1 MGRGVHLSRSAGQPL
16 LVSMDWPVDPANTK
30 APVLQRRLTKAR
42 EHLETWGR
50 EVSMVE
56 KLLRRYAGGGAKVL
70 DVACG
75 SGFGVLELSARG
87 FKTVGVD
94 MDPRLCELVS
104 DAARHFNI
112 HAHAIAADACR
123 LPFAD
128 GSFDAVMSRS
138 FFEHVYDR
146 DLAIT
151 EQLRVIRPGGL
162 LLILDGNL
170 MNPRVLLD
178 LLVMYP
184 LRTRGRHG
192 GLGWLLTKG
201 RVRRN
206 LYGYLPLGRD
216 EDVKTPRWWRRTI
229 ENRGDCELV
238 EAATSARYMHPEWP
252 RALHPF
258 LGSCQ
263 VVALKR

>member
-1 MGRGVHLSRSAGQPL
+1 MPSNPVGEAPL
-16 LVSMDWPVDPANTK
+16 LVSRDWPVDRENPK
-30 APVLQRRLTKAR
+30 APILQRRLGKAR
-42 EHLETWGR
+42 AHLETWRR
-50 EVSMVE
+50 EVSMIE
-56 KLLRRYAGGGAKVL
+56 TLLRRHCGGGARVL

-75 SGFGVLELSARG
+75 TGFGVLELSTRG
-87 FKTVGVD
+87 FGAVGLDVD
-94 MDPRLCELVS
+94 RRLCALVAS
-104 DAARHFNI
+104 AARHFDVR
-112 HAHAIAADACR
+112 AKAVAGDACQ

-170 MNPRVLLD
+170 LNPRVLLD
-178 LLVMYP
+178 LMVMYP

-192 GLGWLLTKG
+192 GLVWLLTKR

-206 LYGYLPLGRD
+206 LYGYLPRGRD

-229 ENRGDCELV
+229 QNRTDCELV
-238 EAATSARYMHPEWP
+238 EANTSATYMHPEWP
-252 RALHPF
+252 RVLHPF

>member
-1 MGRGVHLSRSAGQPL
+1 MSEQTL
-16 LVSMDWPVDPANTK
+16 LVARDWPVDNGNPK
-30 APVLQRRLTKAR
+30 APILQRRLTKAR
-42 EHLETWGR
+42 AHLRTWSREMSMIET
-50 EVSMVE
+50 
-56 KLLRRYAGGGAKVL
+56 LLRRHCGEGARVL

-75 SGFGVLELSARG
+75 TGFGVLELSARG
-87 FKTVGVD
+87 FRATGVD
-94 MDPRLCELVS
+94 ADPRLCEIVT
-104 DAARHFNI
+104 DAARHFDVN
-112 HAHAIAADACR
+112 AGAVAGDACR
-123 LPFAD
+123 LPFGD
-128 GSFDAVMSRS
+128 GRFDAVMSRS

-170 MNPRVLLD
+170 LNPRLLVD
-178 LLVMYP
+178 LLLMYP

-192 GLGWLLTKG
+192 GIQWLLTKG

-216 EDVKTPRWWRRTI
+216 EDAKTPRWWRRTLRRRSDCDLI
-229 ENRGDCELV
+229 EAG
-238 EAATSARYMHPEWP
+238 TSARYLHPEWP
-252 RALHPF
+252 RMFHPF

-263 VVALKR
+263 VVVLKR

>member
-1 MGRGVHLSRSAGQPL
+1 MTPDIASEDRL
-16 LVSMDWPVDPANTK
+16 LVSRDWPVDHENPK
-30 APVLQRRLTKAR
+30 APILQRRLTKAR
-42 EHLETWGR
+42 EHLDTWRR
-50 EVSMVE
+50 EISMVE
-56 KLLRRYAGGGAKVL
+56 TLVRRHCGPGARVL

-75 SGFGVLELSARG
+75 TGFGMLELSARG
-87 FKTVGVD
+87 FRSAGVD
-94 MDPRLCELVS
+94 FDARLCAMVS
-104 DAARHFNI
+104 DAARHFDLR
-112 HAHAIAADACR
+112 ADAVAGDACR

-146 DLAIT
+146 NLAIT

-170 MNPRVLLD
+170 LNPRVLLD

-192 GLGWLLTKG
+192 GIRWLLTKR
-201 RVRRN
+201 RVHRN
-206 LYGYLPLGRD
+206 LYGYLPQGRD

-229 ENRGDCELV
+229 ESRSDCELL
-238 EAATSARYMHPEWP
+238 EASTSARYMHAQWP
-252 RALHPF
+252 RLLHPF

-263 VVALKR
+263 VIALKR

>member
-1 MGRGVHLSRSAGQPL
+1 MIGGLQLRGSAAQPL
-16 LVSMDWPVDPANTK
+16 LVSRDWPVDLANPK
-30 APVLQRRLTKAR
+30 AAVLQRRLTKAR
-42 EHLETWGR
+42 EHLEIWRR
-50 EVSMVE
+50 EVWMVE
-56 KLLRRYAGGGAKVL
+56 KLLRRHAGAGAKVL

-75 SGFGVLELSARG
+75 TGFGVLELSARG
-87 FKTVGVD
+87 FGTVGVD
-94 MDPRLCELVS
+94 MDPRLCSLVS
-104 DAARHFNI
+104 DAARHFNVR
-112 HAHAIAADACR
+112 AHAIAADACR

-192 GLGWLLTKG
+192 GLVWLLTKR

-229 ENRGDCELV
+229 ESRDDCELV
-238 EAATSARYMHPEWP
+238 EATTSARYMHPEWP
-252 RALHPF
+252 EVLHPF

-263 VVALKR
+263 VIALKR

>member
-1 MGRGVHLSRSAGQPL
+1 MTPDIVSEDRL
-16 LVSMDWPVDPANTK
+16 LVSRDWPIDHENPK
-30 APVLQRRLTKAR
+30 APILQRRLAKAR
-42 EHLETWGR
+42 EHLDTWRR
-50 EVSMVE
+50 EISMVE
-56 KLLRRYAGGGAKVL
+56 TLLHRHCGSGARVL

-75 SGFGVLELSARG
+75 TGFGVLELCARG
-87 FKTVGVD
+87 FRSAGVD
-94 MDPRLCELVS
+94 FDPRLCAMVS
-104 DAARHFNI
+104 DAARHFDLR
-112 HAHAIAADACR
+112 ADAVAGDACR

-146 DLAIT
+146 NLAIT

-170 MNPRVLLD
+170 LNPRVLLD

-192 GLGWLLTKG
+192 GIRWLLTKR
-201 RVRRN
+201 RVHRN
-206 LYGYLPLGRD
+206 LYGYLPQGRD

-229 ENRGDCELV
+229 ASRSDCELL
-238 EAATSARYMHPEWP
+238 EASTSARYMHAQWP
-252 RALHPF
+252 RLLHPF

-263 VVALKR
+263 VIALKR

>member
-1 MGRGVHLSRSAGQPL
+1 MMTDPPL
-16 LVSMDWPVDPANTK
+16 LVSRDWPVDAENVK
-30 APVLQRRLTKAR
+30 APILRRRLVKAR
-42 EHLETWGR
+42 AHLDTWRREVLMLET
-50 EVSMVE
+50 
-56 KLLRRYAGGGAKVL
+56 LLRRHCGEGARLL

-75 SGFGVLELSARG
+75 TGFGILELSARG
-87 FKTVGVD
+87 FRTMGVD
-94 MDPRLCELVS
+94 ADPRLCATVR
-104 DAARHFNI
+104 DAARHFDVR
-112 HAHAIAADACR
+112 AHAVAGDACR
-123 LPFAD
+123 LPLAD

-146 DLAIT
+146 DLAIS
-151 EQLRVIRPGGL
+151 EQLRVLRPGGL

-170 MNPRVLLD
+170 LNPRVLLD
-178 LLVMYP
+178 LLLMYP

-192 GLGWLLTKG
+192 GIVWLLTKR

-206 LYGYLPLGRD
+206 LYGYLPRGRD

-229 ENRGDCELV
+229 GNRTDCDLL
-238 EAATSARYMHPEWP
+238 EASTSARYMHPEWP
-252 RALHPF
+252 RVLHPF